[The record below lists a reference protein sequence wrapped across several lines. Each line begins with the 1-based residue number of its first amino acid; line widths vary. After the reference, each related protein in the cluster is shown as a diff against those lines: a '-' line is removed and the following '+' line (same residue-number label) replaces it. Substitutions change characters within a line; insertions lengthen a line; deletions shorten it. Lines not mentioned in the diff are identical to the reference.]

1 MYLLKFRKQDTFLI
15 MTQQVREQ
23 LNWREKRNLEIK
35 LETKEAKLSGE
46 SYLGRK
52 FSYHHKKKMEVEEDA
67 LIL

>member
-46 SYLGRK
+46 SYLG
-52 FSYHHKKKMEVEEDA
+52 
-67 LIL
+67 